1 MKRLLWVLLL
11 VAAGA
16 RPAQAGMRARYG
28 GELRVASPASPGSLD
43 PAQVVTPTDV
53 AIARLVHATL
63 FSASADGT
71 LSAELA
77 ASVPEAEAGGRLF
90 RIKLKPGLR
99 FHDGAALT
107 AQDVAQSL
115 ARLLDPA
122 AASPFAVLALP
133 LVGATD
139 AGRVSGL
146 AATDLDLQASLA
158 FAYPDWPRTL
168 AHVAAAPLPG
178 GKLGA
183 RPVGAG
189 PFFFNAAP
197 TTDLALLAFA
207 DCALGR
213 PFVDSLRLTSADAR
227 AGGRALALGEV
238 EAALGSTDKH
248 AVEGPALFSTY
259 LAFNPS
265 RLGENAALVRAA
277 VESSVDVA
285 DLARFFVRSASPMSG
300 LLPPVLDL
308 ASGGP
313 PGPPRALRS
322 PRPTLPAGLQLT
334 LVLDAGAED
343 QRAVAERLQIKL
355 HDFGV
360 GVQLKRLSRSEHRA
374 ALSQGGY
381 DLALVGF
388 AALPEPGMALAQLV
402 HFAQGRDA
410 ARELLRALGAGP
422 DAASRRALVLTQ
434 AALLKQRLP
443 LLPLYVQA
451 PRVAVRE
458 RVAPVGFDGCGA
470 PALADAWLLEG
481 KPRKEEDPRSAPSP
495 GSLRP

>member
-1 MKRLLWVLLL
+1 M
-11 VAAGA
+11 
-16 RPAQAGMRARYG
+16 
-28 GELRVASPASPGSLD
+28 
-43 PAQVVTPTDV
+43 
-53 AIARLVHATL
+53 
-63 FSASADGT
+63 
-71 LSAELA
+71 
-77 ASVPEAEAGGRLF
+77 
-90 RIKLKPGLR
+90 
-99 FHDGAALT
+99 
-107 AQDVAQSL
+107 
-115 ARLLDPA
+115 
-122 AASPFAVLALP
+122 
-133 LVGATD
+133 
-139 AGRVSGL
+139 
-146 AATDLDLQASLA
+146 
-158 FAYPDWPRTL
+158 
-168 AHVAAAPLPG
+168 
-178 GKLGA
+178 
-183 RPVGAG
+183 
-189 PFFFNAAP
+189 
-197 TTDLALLAFA
+197 
-207 DCALGR
+207 
-213 PFVDSLRLTSADAR
+213 
-227 AGGRALALGEV
+227 
-238 EAALGSTDKH
+238 
-248 AVEGPALFSTY
+248 EGPALFSTY

-300 LLPPVLDL
+300 LLPPVLEL
-308 ASGGP
+308 SVGGP
-313 PGPPRALRS
+313 PGPHSVRP

-360 GVQLKRLSRSEHRA
+360 AVQLKRLSRAEHRV

-422 DAASRRALVLTQ
+422 DAASRRALVLAQ

-458 RVAPVGFDGCGA
+458 KVAPVGFDGCGA